1 MNPFGLYPSNTE
13 EVRRWEAERENANAR
28 LALARTKECCRL
40 LVSQYDPVHILG
52 IDRDA
57 LEVLLNFVT
66 HHDPDRLRREVEAYL
81 ASLNAN

>member
-28 LALARTKECCRL
+28 LDLARTRECCKL
-40 LVSQYDPVHILG
+40 LVSQYNPVRSLG
-52 IDRDA
+52 MDRDA
-57 LEVLLNFVT
+57 LKVLLSFVM

-81 ASLNAN
+81 ASLNTN

>member
-1 MNPFGLYPSNTE
+1 MNPLEVPNTE

-57 LEVLLNFVT
+57 LKVLLNFVT

-81 ASLNAN
+81 ASLNTN